1 VTKKKKILLA
11 FLLATIIFVTFRM
24 MFLTTMEKSTDFLPG
39 KAVREIIAPL
49 QKGFTLLI
57 ETTNNFLAYF
67 SDNETLRQQNKELS
81 KKIVS
86 LEDQLYTL
94 KEHEMENQRLLALLR
109 YQEQKAEN
117 YELEMAKVIG
127 RNPANWYEMIIVDKG
142 SKQGM
147 EQGMIVV
154 NHEGLIGRVIGVTA
168 NTAEVLLILDRE
180 GAVGAR
186 IFENRL
192 TPGVVEG
199 TDNSQLLKMIHLP
212 HDVPIEPE
220 QTVVTSGLGG
230 IYPKGIRIGKVVE
243 VVFEPNG
250 LMKMAMIKPF
260 VDFSRLEEV
269 FIIKYVKKPEELILP
284 EDNTLSTPG
293 GES

>member
-1 VTKKKKILLA
+1 MTKKRKVLLA
-11 FLLATIIFVTFRM
+11 FLLVMIILLTFRM
-24 MFLTTMEKSTDFLPG
+24 MFLTGIDQSNDFLLG
-39 KAVREIIAPL
+39 RVIKEIVAPL
-49 QKGFTLLI
+49 QKGITVLI
-57 ETTNNFLAYF
+57 KSTDDFFANFNDIRSLK
-67 SDNETLRQQNKELS
+67 QQNEELT

-86 LEDQLYTL
+86 LEDKVYSL
-94 KEHEMENQRLLALLR
+94 KEHEMENQRLLALLH

-142 SKQGM
+142 SNQGIQ
-147 EQGMIVV
+147 QGMIVV

-168 NTAEVLLILDRE
+168 NTAEVLLILDRQ

-192 TPGVVEG
+192 TPGVIEG
-199 TDNSQLLKMIHLP
+199 TENSQLLQMIHLP
-212 HDVPIEPE
+212 HDVPIELD

-243 VVFEPNG
+243 VIPEPNG
-250 LMKMAMIKPF
+250 LMKKATIKPF

-269 FIIKYVKKPEELILP
+269 FIIKHVKKPEELLLP
-284 EDNTLSTPG
+284 EDNTLSIPG